1 MAPRVLFG
9 TRLEETKFDITTV
22 DDGPP
27 SRHGVCAEEGGGG
40 GGGGGGFF
48 LACGDSGE
56 DWTNHSTSTV
66 QKEKKK
72 KKKWSSARSHH
83 SHCLGQEQFAV
94 AQRVET
100 MAAVACDI
108 VSLIGSHTTPGQHNQ
123 PAPT

>member
-27 SRHGVCAEEGGGG
+27 SRHGVCAEERGGG

-72 KKKWSSARSHH
+72 KEVEISS
-83 SHCLGQEQFAV
+83 LTPLPLFGPGAV
-94 AQRVET
+94 
-100 MAAVACDI
+100 C
-108 VSLIGSHTTPGQHNQ
+108 SGS
-123 PAPT
+123 AS